1 MSIDQT
7 ETLAYVV
14 GVALGDGN
22 LSNPNG
28 RATRLRITCDAKYPR
43 IMEDISTA
51 LRAIFPKNKVSR
63 IPKGTGAFDISVY
76 SNRLDLLMPWQAGK
90 GPKARQQAR
99 VPEWIRDDARYSR
112 ACLRGLI
119 QTDGCIYI
127 DRGYPMVNFVNTTY
141 LLAKDAHDMLVMLG
155 YHPNFIRFPLDS
167 RHSKYTVRI
176 ARKAE
181 AIHVVE
187 DLGLYKE

>member
-1 MSIDQT
+1 MNTEQT

-28 RATRLRITCDAKYPR
+28 RATRLRVTCDAKYPR
-43 IMEDISTA
+43 IIQDISAA
-51 LRAIFPKNKVSR
+51 LRVLFPENKVSL

-76 SNRLDLLMPWQAGK
+76 SNRLDKFIPWQTGE
-90 GPKARQQAR
+90 GSKAKQQAR
-99 VPEWIRDDARYSR
+99 VPEWIRNDAHYSR

-119 QTDGCIYI
+119 QTDGCLYT
-127 DRGYPMVNFVNTTY
+127 DRGYPMVNFVNITY
-141 LLAKDAHDMLVMLG
+141 PLAKDTYDMLVTLG
-155 YHPNFIRFPLDS
+155 YRPNFIRFPLNNG
-167 RHSKYTVRI
+167 RSKYTVRI

-181 AIHVVE
+181 ATRLIE
-187 DLGLYKE
+187 DLSLYKE